1 VRRRGPSASGL
12 AFKALEIEELADV
25 YFFRPL
31 GMILARAARALR
43 LSPTQV
49 TLVGAAVGVAG
60 GALLYQPRFWLLAF
74 ALLILHGILDSSD
87 GQLARMTGQ
96 VSELGRLLDGAGG
109 YITHFAIYA
118 ALIAGVL
125 AKGGSQ
131 AIVWLAAAAALAN
144 VVHAQMYDYHRTAYA
159 RIVIK
164 GQAVSGGSILAPP
177 GRFAAAIIRG
187 YEAIQARLAGAHT
200 QVERV
205 IAARSLNGLV
215 VTDEDRAR
223 YRSCFYWPVR
233 GWNLFGDNTRFYA
246 IGALAW
252 LQRPE
257 WFFTFL
263 LLPMNAALAL
273 VWLWQL
279 RADRR
284 FLRRG
289 VID

>member
-1 VRRRGPSASGL
+1 VRPQGASAPGL
-12 AFKALEIEELADV
+12 AFKAREIEELADV

-49 TLVGAAVGVAG
+49 TLAGTAVGVAG
-60 GALLYQPRFWLLAF
+60 GALLYEPRLGLVAF

-96 VSELGRLLDGAGG
+96 VSELGRLLDGVGG
-109 YITHFAIYA
+109 YVTHVAIYL

-125 AKGGSQ
+125 ARGGSSS
-131 AIVWLAAAAALAN
+131 IVLWAAAAGLAN
-144 VVHAQMYDYHRTAYA
+144 VIHAQMYDYHRTVYA
-159 RIVIK
+159 RIAIK
-164 GQAVSGGSILAPP
+164 GQAASGGASAPP
-177 GRFAAAIIRG
+177 AGPFASALIRG
-187 YEAIQARLAGAHT
+187 YEAIQARLAGAHPS
-200 QVERV
+200 VERL
-205 IAARSLNGLV
+205 IAARSPNGV
-215 VTDEDRAR
+215 VRESDRER

-246 IGALAW
+246 IGVLAW

-263 LLPMNAALAL
+263 LLPMNAALAF

-284 FLRRG
+284 FLRPG
-289 VID
+289 VIN